1 VTVDEPGEDRRSSVA
16 AKLKS
21 APDTAVGHIRQM
33 PGGPVLLQLV
43 SDLARS
49 EIADRSMTLAGQAFT
64 SILPVMIVLST
75 LRSNGYIDH
84 ALDGYGLSAAD
95 LALTSGEAGE
105 SAVTFG
111 VIGAL
116 MTVISATSFSRALDR
131 MYARVWG
138 TPKLTFRKGWRWIV
152 VVLAITLGVA
162 AQGLIANLGDIG
174 WMFGLIGLGLEIF
187 ADLAFWTLLWFWVCR
202 MLTERRVNVRC
213 SLLIGMIS
221 AIGLTALS
229 FGSRVALGP
238 VLDSATGQFGILG
251 VIFTIISW
259 LFLFSAILVAATV
272 IVHALASDQGRIGRF
287 LRTPEKQDPQVGAP
301 SAA

>member
-1 VTVDEPGEDRRSSVA
+1 MDEVRGEGPSSVL

-21 APDTAVGHIRQM
+21 VPGAVVVRVRRM
-33 PGGPVLLQLV
+33 PGGPLVLQLV

-75 LRSNGYIDH
+75 LRDSGYIDH

-95 LALTSGEAGE
+95 LALTSGDAGE

-138 TPKLTFRKGWRWIV
+138 TPKLTFRKGWRWVV
-152 VVLAITLGVA
+152 VVLAITVGVA
-162 AQGLIANLGDIG
+162 VQGLISNLGDIG
-174 WMFGLIGLGLEIF
+174 WIFGLIGLGLEIF
-187 ADLAFWTLLWFWVCR
+187 ADLTFWTLLWFWVCR
-202 MLTERRVNVRC
+202 MLTEGRVNVRC

-238 VLDSATGQFGILG
+238 ILDSATGQFGILG

-259 LFLFSAILVAATV
+259 LFVFSAILVAATV
-272 IVHALASDQGRIGRF
+272 IVHALASDSGRVGHF
-287 LRTPEKQDPQVGAP
+287 LRTPEVRDAQVGGRP
-301 SAA
+301 AA